1 MARWSRWLRLAAGST
16 VVCAGI
22 LAAPLASAGP
32 LDFAKVRSSAE
43 ARELVDW
50 VRRSGDAQGRPFAV
64 VDKKSATLYV
74 FDGEG
79 RLAGHS
85 AALLGQAPGDHTLP
99 GVNERT
105 QAGTLTPE
113 DRTTPAGRFES
124 KPGRNHTG
132 EAIVWVDYAS
142 AFAIHRLR
150 PGPAEKPRAQRLAT
164 LSPDDNRASY
174 GCVVVPVAF
183 YEQVVEPM
191 LGTRRGVVYVLPET
205 VPARALFGALSNS

>member
-16 VVCAGI
+16 VLFAGM
-22 LAAPLASAGP
+22 LAAQAAPAGP
-32 LDFAKVRSSAE
+32 LDFAKVRTSAE

-50 VRRSGDAQGRPFAV
+50 VRRSGDARGRPYAV
-64 VDKKSATLYV
+64 VDKKAATIYV
-74 FDGEG
+74 FDAEG

-85 AALLGQAPGDHTLP
+85 AALLGQAWGDHTLP

-150 PGPAEKPRAQRLAT
+150 PGRAEQPRAQRLAT

-183 YEQVVEPM
+183 YEQVVAPM
-191 LGTRRGVVYVLPET
+191 LGTQRGVVYVLPET
-205 VPARALFGALSNS
+205 MPARELFGALVNS